1 MAMHAFLSIRQRTRA
16 QSMVEFALILPLL
29 VAVLFGIIEL
39 GVLLNI
45 YIGVTNS
52 AREAARAGAIYQVN
66 TALVTASDA
75 TAADS
80 QRLLYISQVITD
92 TLNPTIDPVTGLT
105 VNVSYS
111 PASPLSTNLYRSGDT
126 VSVQLS
132 HVHQLFFGVLGRNTI
147 TIQATSAMR
156 IEQGGTQ

>member
-1 MAMHAFLSIRQRTRA
+1 MQHHQASRRDAG

-29 VAVLFGIIEL
+29 VMVLFGIIEL
-39 GVLLNI
+39 GILLNT
-45 YIGVTNS
+45 YIGLTNS
-52 AREAARAGAIYQVN
+52 AREAARAGAIYQV
-66 TALVTASDA
+66 TTPLVTAGDA
-75 TAADS
+75 AAADWE
-80 QRLLYISQVITD
+80 RLLYISQLITD

-111 PASPLSTNLYRSGDT
+111 PATPLTTNLYRSGDT

-132 HVHQLFFGVLGRNTI
+132 HIHQLFFGVLGRKTI

>member
-1 MAMHAFLSIRQRTRA
+1 MQGYSRVRRHVAG
-16 QSMVEFALILPLL
+16 QSMVEFALMLPLL
-29 VAVLFGIIEL
+29 VAVMFGIIEL
-39 GVLLNI
+39 GFLLNI
-45 YIGVTNS
+45 YIGLTNS
-52 AREAARAGAIYQVN
+52 AREAARAGAIYQV
-66 TALVTASDA
+66 TTPLFAASDA

-80 QRLLYISQVITD
+80 ERLLYISQVITD
-92 TLNPTIDPVTGLT
+92 TLNPTLDPVTGLT

-111 PASPLSTNLYRSGDT
+111 PATPLTTNLYRSGDT

-132 HVHQLFFGVLGRNTI
+132 HTHQLFFGALGRQTI